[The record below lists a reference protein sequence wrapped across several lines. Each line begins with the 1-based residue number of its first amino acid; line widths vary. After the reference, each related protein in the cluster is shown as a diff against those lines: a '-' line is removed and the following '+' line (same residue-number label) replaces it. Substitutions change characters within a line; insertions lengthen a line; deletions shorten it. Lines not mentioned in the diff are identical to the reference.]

1 MEVAVN
7 DEEVFSLSKI
17 GQIAVPVSDLKRA
30 LEFYRGTLG
39 MKFLF
44 EVPKMAFF
52 DCAGVRLLLS
62 LPEEDEVNRQ
72 SSIIYYAVSDINSAH
87 SVLVDRGVEFIGEP
101 HLVAKMPDHDL
112 WMAFFKDSEGNT
124 LALMSEVR

>member
-1 MEVAVN
+1 MEVVMS
-7 DEEVFSLSKI
+7 DQEQISLSRI

-30 LEFYRGTLG
+30 IEFYRDTLG
-39 MKFLF
+39 IKFLF

-52 DCAGVRLLLS
+52 DCADMRLLLT
-62 LPEEDEVNRQ
+62 LPEEAEADKQ
-72 SSIIYYAVSDINSAH
+72 SSIIYFAVPEISSAH
-87 SVLVDRGVEFIGEP
+87 SILVERGVEFISEP

-112 WMAFFKDSEGNT
+112 WMAFFRDSEGNT